1 MTSRRH
7 RRAIALVVLS
17 AAGVALAAPGMAA
30 RAQGRGGGM
39 GGPRGGMGM
48 PGMGRSESNF
58 PRVGPPPSGGSA
70 PNSSMR
76 GGLQLGP
83 PGRWWDDKK
92 FAKSLGLNSD
102 QQKRMDNVFGQNRDV
117 LLSRQDAL
125 QHAEGRLESLTHSGK
140 PTESA
145 LFAEIDHVTQARADL
160 EKAYTHMLLQLR
172 DEMTP
177 DQIGKLEDYR

>member
-1 MTSRRH
+1 M
-7 RRAIALVVLS
+7 
-17 AAGVALAAPGMAA
+17 
-30 RAQGRGGGM
+30 GGM
-39 GGPRGGMGM
+39 HRGGMGM
-48 PGMGRSESNF
+48 PMPGVGGSVPSF
-58 PRVGPPPSGGSA
+58 PRGGPPPPPSGNA
-70 PNSSMR
+70 PISSMR

-92 FAKSLGLNSD
+92 FAKSLGLNQD
-102 QQKRMDNVFGQNRDV
+102 QQKRMDSVFGQNRDM

-125 QHAEGRLESLTHSGK
+125 QRAEGRLESLTHTDK
-140 PTESA
+140 PSEAA

-177 DQIGKLEDYR
+177 DQIGKLEDRR